1 MGYGIVRCAKV
12 SGASSGGGA
21 YIHNERKKDKSNTNP
36 DIDFNKTKDN
46 YSIGSYDESM
56 TYNQRAE
63 KRIEEGYTGKK
74 AIRKDAVK
82 MVEFLFAYTD
92 DGTVKD
98 YKAYYQQCYDWL
110 CYRYGKDNIIADKV
124 HLDEK
129 TPHMHAVI
137 VPLTEDGR
145 LSCKEVIGGPKQ
157 LQTMQNHF
165 YYNVSKGFGLERG
178 EKADL
183 NNPDRIP
190 KKHIPTMEY
199 KRYTEYKL
207 NQKITDKEKK
217 VKSLDFKEKAQ
228 TNKLNAL
235 NNILDTVQEEYQ
247 EVSEKL
253 SEAQNEILDKQLD
266 IYGLNQDKKQI
277 EANISELQEEY
288 KRIESTPPQVK
299 TITKTKVVEVPKEV
313 EKVVEINRDFKKE
326 AELYFNKYN
335 NALND
340 ILDLGDLDQ
349 ETYGKVINK
358 LSDEF
363 LEDLQDLQLESM
375 TQQRHRGRSK

>member
-207 NQKITDKEKK
+207 DQKITDKEKK
-217 VKSLDFKEKAQ
+217 VKRLDFKEKSQ

-299 TITKTKVVEVPKEV
+299 TITKVVEVPKEV
-313 EKVVEINRDFKKE
+313 IVEKEVEVPVEVNIDYKD
-326 AELYFNKYN
+326 YFNKYQG
-335 NALND
+335 ALYD
-340 ILDLGDLDQ
+340 IMDLDD
-349 ETYGKVINK
+349 ETYENVMNSVSEE
-358 LSDEF
+358 LQEDVEN
-363 LEDLQDLQLESM
+363 LE
-375 TQQRHRGRSK
+375 QRLRQRGLGR